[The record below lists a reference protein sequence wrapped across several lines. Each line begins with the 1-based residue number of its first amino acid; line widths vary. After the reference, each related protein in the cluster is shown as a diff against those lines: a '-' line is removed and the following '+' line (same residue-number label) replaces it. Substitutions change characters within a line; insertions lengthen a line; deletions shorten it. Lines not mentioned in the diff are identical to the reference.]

1 MGYGAST
8 DLAQSLANL
17 LMSKSNLSYAG
28 QAGQNQNTSD
38 LLGLLAGKLSKGGNN
53 RAPVSEAQP
62 SWSRY

>member
-1 MGYGAST
+1 
-8 DLAQSLANL
+8 
-17 LMSKSNLSYAG
+17 MSKSNLSYAG